1 MRVQVQPLRLHLAE
15 IGSKFCC
22 ISSLDHFLDCRKTV
36 IIIHK
41 YLKLRKD
48 DFSSLVVFN

>member
-1 MRVQVQPLRLHLAE
+1 MRVQLQPLRLHLAE
-15 IGSKFCC
+15 IGSKLCC
-22 ISSLDHFLDCRKTV
+22 IFSLDHFLDCIRNV
-36 IIIHK
+36 IITHK